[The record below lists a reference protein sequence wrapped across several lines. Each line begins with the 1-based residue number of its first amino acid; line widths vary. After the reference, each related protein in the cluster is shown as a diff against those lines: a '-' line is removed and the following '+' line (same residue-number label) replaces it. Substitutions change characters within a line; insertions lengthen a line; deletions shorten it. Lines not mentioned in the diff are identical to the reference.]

1 MKTKTALYLMALPL
15 ALAPVAAQA
24 RVDASAQAKILN
36 HLEKLEEEMSALRA
50 ELKQM
55 SADQVAH
62 QQTDAAVQQSVAA
75 VEQKEAA
82 HIQVEAA
89 HQQKADAYFDRAA
102 TEVHSRPV
110 NSWTGVYGGVQVGWA
125 NGNNTDALNCGD
137 GIVGSVSTLAGS
149 GLAQACT
156 GNIIAVGGFAPGSSW
171 ESSPGIGNT
180 SGFTGGLR
188 FGYNRQIKNF
198 VVGGETSFTLSGS
211 KGAGYTLI
219 DVSGFGGGEYY
230 VSHKVNWY
238 SRTVLKGGYLVTP
251 RLLTSVNAGIAFA
264 STSLTSSAGYTAS
277 NVSSGWTVGAE
288 AEYRLTDAI
297 GLTASYNYKRFNG
310 VTYEGASLASLIDNF
325 HRYNLELNSVDV
337 GVNYH
342 F

>member
-1 MKTKTALYLMALPL
+1 MNIKAAQFLMALPL
-15 ALAPVAAQA
+15 AFSPAVAHADTA
-24 RVDASAQAKILN
+24 TQAKILSQ
-36 HLEKLEEEMSALRA
+36 LEKLEAEMSALRA
-50 ELKQM
+50 ELKQTN
-55 SADQVAH
+55 AEQAARAEN
-62 QQTDAAVQQSVAA
+62 DAALQQKTIALQQEQAA
-75 VEQKEAA
+75 NTQ
-82 HIQVEAA
+82 HLAA
-89 HQQKADAYFDRAA
+89 HQQKAEAYFDRAA

-110 NSWTGVYGGVQVGWA
+110 NSWTGIYGGVQFGWA
-125 NGNNTDALNCGD
+125 TGSNSDALNCG
-137 GIVGSVSTLAGS
+137 GSAVGSVSTLSGQ

-156 GNIIAVGGFAPGSSW
+156 GTIVAVAGFAPTGPGW
-171 ESSPGIGNT
+171 ESSKGIGDT
-180 SGFTGGLR
+180 SGFTGGIR
-188 FGYNRQIKNF
+188 VGYNHQIKNF
-198 VVGGETSFTLSGS
+198 VVGGETSFTLSGAH
-211 KGAGYTLI
+211 GAGITAVDL
-219 DVSGFGGGEYY
+219 SGVGSGEYY

-251 RLLTSVNAGIAFA
+251 RLLTSLNAGIAIA